1 MSKGTKFVLIFILI
15 AILALSIYVGKQGMN
30 KGKENTIVTS
40 MQNTKK
46 NENIENNNVQN
57 VSNNTDIENINTNEI
72 KPEDIVDS
80 KTLTDEDKAKE
91 LVKQKWG
98 GSEGV
103 YFSIDTI
110 NNDETYVVSV
120 RESSTTKVL
129 EWYTVDIKKGTVKN

>member
-1 MSKGTKFVLIFILI
+1 MSKGTKFVLIFILV
-15 AILALSIYVGKQGMN
+15 AIIALSIYVGKQGMN
-30 KGKENTIVTS
+30 KGKENTMVTS
-40 MQNTKK
+40 MQNTIK
-46 NENIENNNVQN
+46 NEKTENNNVQN
-57 VSNNTDIENINTNEI
+57 VSSNTNIENINTEAPKI
-72 KPEDIVDS
+72 EDIVDS